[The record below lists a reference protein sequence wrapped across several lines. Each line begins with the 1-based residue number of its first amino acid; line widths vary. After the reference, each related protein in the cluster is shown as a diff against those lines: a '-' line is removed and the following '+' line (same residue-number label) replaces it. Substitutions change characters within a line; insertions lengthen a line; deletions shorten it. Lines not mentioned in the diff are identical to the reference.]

1 VMGNFDFSPP
11 TSSTGQSVSMT
22 LTGNWSRQSPI
33 GGGATQLESASGDRV
48 NYGGN
53 LQLRHSGYL
62 KLVLSESQFG
72 VGVSRDH
79 GDPYL
84 QLPSGRVRVNSV
96 LADGASGVQNLTF
109 GGNQGLSSSSRS
121 VNTSFTN
128 TLSWFDNA
136 NRHRIKLG
144 TELNASN
151 TASDQSSN
159 LLGTF
164 TFNSLSDLES
174 GLPASFSR
182 TLTARRR
189 STGQLN
195 GAMSLT
201 DSYRRNPDLQI
212 QYSVRVEGGHFTAS
226 PAFNPEVERVFGLR
240 NDRLPS
246 PITISPR
253 IGFSRTL
260 GSNPEISA
268 FAGAARAPR
277 AVLRAGI
284 GVYANALSGGQIA
297 SALDNTGLPDGAQ
310 QITCTGPA
318 VPIPNWNA
326 YATDA
331 SSVPTQCADGTGGTL
346 FSNTAPNVTLFARNW
361 RPQRS
366 VRANTSW
373 NGSILDA
380 RFMTNVDATYS
391 FNLNQQRSVDLN
403 FSPIERFT
411 LAGEGRPVY
420 VQQASIE
427 PVTGSIASRDARVT
441 QDFSRVSEVRSDLE
455 SRTAQLTLRVSPIPR
470 GPVRFTWSA
479 AYTYSYGREQVSGF
493 SSTATNPLD
502 VFWSRSSQGPHSFNY
517 NLGYNLLDAVRIN
530 WSGVFRS
537 GNAYTPV
544 VAGDINGD
552 GYFNDR
558 AFIYSSTAADPA
570 VADGMRQLLANA
582 PSASRECLDKQM
594 GKIASRNSCHGP
606 WSSTASLSISL
617 DRAKFRMPQRAN
629 VQFSLSNPIGAAD
642 LAVNGSGHLKGWGQ
656 SVSPDPSLLYVRG
669 FDATT
674 GRFKYEVNQRFGAT
688 RPDLVIL
695 RQPVVLTTSMK
706 FDFGAMRERQTLSQ
720 QLGIGRTLPGT
731 RYPEALFRSVGVNSV
746 NNPMSVIL
754 RQQDSLHLT
763 AVQADSIAAMNRRYN
778 YRSDSLWAP
787 VSRYFASLPEKYHE
801 DEAFDRYR
809 RARHA
814 QIDMLMKVVPVLNQL
829 LTADQK
835 RKLPQLVVNI
845 LDPRYLVSIRDG
857 TSLYVGGNTPL
868 NFVSFSAA
876 GMVEMMAV
884 MR

>member
-1 VMGNFDFSPP
+1 
-11 TSSTGQSVSMT
+11 
-22 LTGNWSRQSPI
+22 
-33 GGGATQLESASGDRV
+33 
-48 NYGGN
+48 
-53 LQLRHSGYL
+53 
-62 KLVLSESQFG
+62 
-72 VGVSRDH
+72 
-79 GDPYL
+79 
-84 QLPSGRVRVNSV
+84 
-96 LADGASGVQNLTF
+96 VQNLAF

-151 TASDQSSN
+151 TASDQSAN

-174 GLPASFSR
+174 GTPASFTR

-212 QYSVRVEGGHFTAS
+212 QYSLRVEGGHFTAS
-226 PAFNPEVERVFGLR
+226 PNFNPNIERIFGLR

-253 IGFSRTL
+253 IGFSQTL
-260 GSNPEISA
+260 GTNPEISA
-268 FAGAARAPR
+268 FFGAARAPR
-277 AVLRAGI
+277 AVWRGGV
-284 GVYANALSGGQIA
+284 GVYANGLSSGQVS
-297 SALDNTGLPDGAQ
+297 SALDNTGLPDGSQ

-318 VPIPNWNA
+318 VPIPDWVA
-326 YATDA
+326 YATSA
-331 SSVPTQCADGTGGTL
+331 SAVPITCADGTGGTL
-346 FSNTAPNVTLFARNW
+346 FSNTAPNVTVFAKSW

-380 RFMTNVDATYS
+380 RYSANINATYS

-403 FSPIERFT
+403 FSPVQRFT
-411 LAGEGRPVY
+411 LADEGRPIY
-420 VQQASIE
+420 VQQSSIE
-427 PVTGSIASRDARVT
+427 PITGSIASRDARVS
-441 QDFSRVSEVRSDLE
+441 QDFSRVSEIRSDLQ
-455 SRTAQLTLRVSPIPR
+455 SNTGQLSVGLSPIPR

-479 AYTYSYGREQVSGF
+479 TYTYTYAREQVSGF
-493 SSTATNPLD
+493 SSTAANPLD
-502 VFWSRSSQGPHSFNY
+502 VVWARSGQGPHSFNY
-517 NLGYNLLDAVRIN
+517 NIGYNFLDAVRIN

-558 AFIYSSTAADPA
+558 AFIYSPATAADPA
-570 VADGMRQLLANA
+570 LADGMRQLLANA
-582 PSASRECLDKQM
+582 PAASRECLEKQM
-594 GKIASRNSCHGP
+594 GTIASRNSCRGP
-606 WSSTASLSISL
+606 WSSAASLSLTL

-629 VQFSLSNPIGAAD
+629 VQFSVSNPIGAAD

-669 FDATT
+669 FDPTT

-706 FDFGAMRERQTLSQ
+706 LDFGAMRERQTLAQ
-720 QLGIGRTLPGT
+720 QLGIGRTLPGS
-731 RYPEALFRSVGVNSV
+731 RYPEQLFRSVGVNSV
-746 NNPMSVIL
+746 SNPMGVIL

-763 AVQADSIAAMNRRYN
+763 AMQADSIAAMNRRYN

-787 VSRYFASLPEKYHE
+787 VSRYFVSLPEKYRE
-801 DEAFDRYR
+801 DDAFDRYR
-809 RARHA
+809 QARHA
-814 QIDMLMKVVPVLNQL
+814 QIDMLMKIVPVLNNL
-829 LTADQK
+829 LTPEQR
-835 RKLPQLVVNI
+835 RKLPQLVVNV

-857 TSLYVGGNTPL
+857 TSLYVGGITPL
-868 NFVSFSAA
+868 SGIAFSSA